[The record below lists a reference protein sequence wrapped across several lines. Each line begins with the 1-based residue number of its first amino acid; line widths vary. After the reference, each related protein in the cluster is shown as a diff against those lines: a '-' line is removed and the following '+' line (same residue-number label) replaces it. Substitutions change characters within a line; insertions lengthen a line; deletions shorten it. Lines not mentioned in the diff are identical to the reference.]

1 MARVEEIDN
10 GKMKPAGRPRG
21 RKGMGER
28 ELLKG
33 EFRTGTAKCAEM
45 CQAALRRLRC

>member
-1 MARVEEIDN
+1 MVRVEETDN
-10 GKMKPAGRPRG
+10 GKMKPAGRARG

-33 EFRTGTAKCAEM
+33 EFRTGTANFAEM
-45 CQAALRRLRC
+45 GQAALRRLRR